1 MTNTI
6 QETTIVDTYLAVWNE
21 TDAERR
27 ADLVAQAWSVDGVY
41 ADPMLE
47 AAGHEAIADMAA
59 GVQAQF
65 PDHRFR
71 RTTDIDTHRDYVRFG
86 WELTAPDGN
95 VVVAGIDV
103 ALMGEDGRIAHLVGF
118 FGDLTPMP

>member
-1 MTNTI
+1 MINTI
-6 QETTIVDTYLAVWNE
+6 QETTVVDTYLAVWNE

-27 ADLVAQAWSVDGVY
+27 AALVEQAWNVDGAY

-47 AAGHEAIADMAA
+47 AKGHEAIADMAA

-65 PDHRFR
+65 PGHRFR
-71 RTTDIDTHRDYVRFG
+71 RTTDIDTHHDLVRFG
-86 WELTAPDGN
+86 WELTAPDGK

-103 ALMGEDGRIAHLVGF
+103 GALGDDGRINRLVGF
-118 FGDLTPMP
+118 FGELTPTP